1 MNNSSINF
9 GFVCNINGS
18 EIRPATA
25 AELRRSLMLDLANV
39 NYGGAWE
46 DVDGSAVYVTG
57 ESAEA
62 RAEALGVAVRT
73 VASWPLAG
81 AARDGVA
88 AFVGA

>member
-1 MNNSSINF
+1 MNNSINF
-9 GFVCNINGS
+9 GFVCSVSTSS
-18 EIRPATA
+18 EIRPATV
-25 AELRRSLMLDLANV
+25 AELRRSLMLDLTNV

-46 DVDGSAVYVTG
+46 DVDGSAVYVSG

-73 VASWPLAG
+73 VASWPLVG

-88 AFVGA
+88 AYVGA

>member
-1 MNNSSINF
+1 MANSINF
-9 GFVCNINGS
+9 GFVCSVNNGS

-25 AELRRSLMLDLANV
+25 AELRRSLMLDLTNT
-39 NYGGAWE
+39 NYGGAWT
-46 DVDGSAVYVTG
+46 DADGSAVYVTG

-62 RAEALGVAVRT
+62 RAEALGLAVRT

-88 AFVGA
+88 AYVGA

>member
-25 AELRRSLMLDLANV
+25 AELRRSLMLDLTNI
-39 NYGGAWE
+39 NYGGAWT
-46 DVDGSAVYVTG
+46 DADGSAVYVSG

-62 RAEALGVAVRT
+62 RAEALGLAVRT

-88 AFVGA
+88 AYVGA